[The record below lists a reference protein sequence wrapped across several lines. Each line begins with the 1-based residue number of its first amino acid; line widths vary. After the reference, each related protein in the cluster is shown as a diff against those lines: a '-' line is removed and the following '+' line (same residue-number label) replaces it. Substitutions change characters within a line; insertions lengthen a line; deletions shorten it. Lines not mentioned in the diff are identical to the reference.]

1 VPNLVEKFL
10 REEDGVSAIEYVL
23 LSVGFAIALA
33 AVILLAGKQIIQ
45 VLAG

>member
-1 VPNLVEKFL
+1 VSRLIEKFL
-10 REEDGVSAIEYVL
+10 RDEDGVSAIEYVL
-23 LSVGFAIALA
+23 LSLGFVTAIA